1 MTNKRTAD
9 ISIDAH
15 RSDSKVRIRVTLIL
29 DVDREE
35 WDLSYGSGETIEE
48 LRDDVKRYILNNIQQ
63 SPAADDGAITATR
76 LG

>member
-63 SPAADDGAITATR
+63 SQAADDGAITATR